1 MEEQITV
8 GFIRAPH
15 GITGEVKVESASGA
29 YDHIVALRN
38 VTLRHRVSNDV
49 PDGTESKP
57 FSVEYAESGGNCVFM
72 KFAGID
78 SPEDA
83 RKYNGWE
90 LVVPR
95 EYAYALKEGEWY
107 IDDLRNCSLVYEN
120 SCESSGVGPAA
131 EAAPVEKIGTITDV
145 LEGGAAY
152 LFEVSLSESCTILAD
167 NIKLT
172 SSGKARTV
180 LVPFTEEHIGRID
193 IKTKTVQLMHLW
205 ILE

>member
-1 MEEQITV
+1 MEEQFVV

-15 GITGEVKVESASGA
+15 GITGEVKVESASGE
-29 YDHIVALRN
+29 YDHIAALRN
-38 VTLRHRVSNDV
+38 VTLRHSNSNEVS
-49 PDGTESKP
+49 GETETKSC
-57 FSVEYAESGGNCVFM
+57 SVESAEVGGNCVFM
-72 KFAGID
+72 KFAGIN

-83 RKYNGWE
+83 RKFNGWE
-90 LVVPR
+90 IVVPR
-95 EYAYALKEGEWY
+95 EYAYHLKKGEWY

-120 SCESSGVGPAA
+120 GCEGSKVGPAA

-152 LFEVSLSESCTILAD
+152 LFEVTLSESCAILAD
-167 NIKLT
+167 NIRLT
-172 SSGKARTV
+172 ASGKSRTV

-193 IKTKTVQLMHLW
+193 IENKTVQLMHLW

>member
-1 MEEQITV
+1 
-8 GFIRAPH
+8 
-15 GITGEVKVESASGA
+15 VESASGA

-131 EAAPVEKIGTITDV
+131 EAAPVEKMERSQTYWKAEQLISLRFHSPRAALFWQTISS
-145 LEGGAAY
+145 LPRRGKPGRF
-152 LFEVSLSESCTILAD
+152 LFPLRRNISAGLIL
-167 NIKLT
+167 KPKRY
-172 SSGKARTV
+172 S
-180 LVPFTEEHIGRID
+180 
-193 IKTKTVQLMHLW
+193 
-205 ILE
+205 

>member
-1 MEEQITV
+1 MEEQIIV

-15 GITGEVKVESASGA
+15 GVTGEVKVESASGE

-38 VTLRHRVSNDV
+38 VTLRHSNSSDV
-49 PDGTESKP
+49 PCGTDSKL
-57 FSVEYAESGGNCVFM
+57 FSVEYAEFGGNCVFM
-72 KFAGID
+72 KFAGIN

-83 RKYNGWE
+83 RKFNGWE
-90 LVVPR
+90 VVVPR
-95 EYAYALKEGEWY
+95 EYARPLKEGEWY

-120 SCESSGVGPAA
+120 SCESSIVGPAA

-152 LFEVSLSESCTILAD
+152 LFEVTLSESCSILAD
-167 NIKLT
+167 DIRL
-172 SSGKARTV
+172 SASGKPRTV
-180 LVPFTEEHIGRID
+180 LVPFTEEHIGKID
-193 IKTKTVQLMHLW
+193 IGNKTVQLMHLW